1 MVGFSGFSGVS
12 QPNSL
17 RHLRWAPFSL
27 IQPCRSLEG
36 IVLKNLRNTLR
47 KAFNE
52 PKDQPK
58 DMRKIINKSWWL
70 YLGPKIKLSGENRFQ
85 WILFLKTLVK
95 SGKKLQLITIDSSPF
110 QPFTWTTIT
119 VTITPR
125 EIWRW
130 LNMHSFDCAR
140 YSGWFSWYFPP
151 KSLYLESITWIS
163 QKIHTNQTENQL
175 PHLPGIVYLT
185 IFGASHVVSVQPRL
199 ISVENPSCVG
209 WRGIEGLSPRTMA
222 LIQASPA
229 QNWRKPNKCP
239 LLNYLLPSICWFD

>member
-1 MVGFSGFSGVS
+1 M
-12 QPNSL
+12 
-17 RHLRWAPFSL
+17 
-27 IQPCRSLEG
+27 
-36 IVLKNLRNTLR
+36 
-47 KAFNE
+47 FNE

-58 DMRKIINKSWWL
+58 DMRKIINKSSWL

-119 VTITPR
+119 VYPTVTITPR

-130 LNMHSFDCAR
+130 LNMYSLDCAR
-140 YSGWFSWYFPP
+140 YSGRFSWYFPP
-151 KSLYLESITWIS
+151 KSLYLESITWIL
-163 QKIHTNQTENQL
+163 QKIHTNQTQNQS

-199 ISVENPSCVG
+199 ISVGSRPVSAG
-209 WRGIEGLSPRTMA
+209 WVSKGYPHERWLWSKLHLRKVEGNQTNVPY
-222 LIQASPA
+222 LIT
-229 QNWRKPNKCP
+229 CC
-239 LLNYLLPSICWFD
+239 YLFVCWFD